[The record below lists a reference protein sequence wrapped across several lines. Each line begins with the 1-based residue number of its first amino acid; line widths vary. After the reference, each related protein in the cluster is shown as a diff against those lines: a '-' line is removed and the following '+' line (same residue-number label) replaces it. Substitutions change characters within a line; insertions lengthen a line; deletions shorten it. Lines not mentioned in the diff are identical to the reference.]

1 MLRCSMLWVAILRHR
16 SDFKVDH
23 SVRHNPWLSLATD
36 VTRLCFE
43 AQEVIGLRMFGSA
56 LGDAEAGEEA
66 WLMVMEKGQAV
77 WDTQFLITKSLVA
90 GEAHLAPARAV
101 ALYRRRV
108 QANHR
113 RLVKRDRLRA

>member
-1 MLRCSMLWVAILRHR
+1 M
-16 SDFKVDH
+16 
-23 SVRHNPWLSLATD
+23 RHNPWLSFATD

-43 AQEVIGLRMFGSA
+43 AQEVIGLRLFASA

-77 WDTQFLITKSLVA
+77 WDTQFLITRSLVA

-113 RLVKRDRLRA
+113 RLLKRDQLRGNGSIHEDL